1 MAPTFSPS
9 LLFLHVLA
17 YNYRPDGQSPVIM
30 PREIDPPTVQ
40 RDFVLAAL
48 KEGKRLDGRALL
60 EMRNISFEFGDDL
73 GCCECRLG
81 KTA

>member
-1 MAPTFSPS
+1 
-9 LLFLHVLA
+9 
-17 YNYRPDGQSPVIM
+17 M

-48 KEGKRLDGRALL
+48 KEGKRLDGRALF
-60 EMRNISFEFGDDL
+60 EMRNISLEFGDDL